1 MEPVGKGAD
10 VESNLP
16 LGELTCLKQAG
27 VCRGGGGG
35 WNRTCPKGNR
45 EEWSRFF
52 LEGGGR
58 GKVFRKVP

>member
-10 VESNLP
+10 VERNLP

-35 WNRTCPKGNR
+35 NRTGSKGNR
-45 EEWSRFF
+45 KEWSLFY
-52 LEGGGR
+52 LGGG
-58 GKVFRKVP
+58 GGG